1 VTKCC
6 DCVGREIRLHSGHA
20 TALTLTEQLAYLRA
34 EHVRLLEQFRALRSE
49 FEALRRAHVLP
60 HEWAATFQRMREFRN
75 LLANH
80 RIGLEWMRYPPCGR
94 TSVPSPLCDTRV
106 GVGWLLCP
114 PRGLDAA
121 DHLSTVVPNSVDS
134 RTTSQGKAPHI
145 VYQQGDHVCT
155 MFRSPEERI
164 AAAIEYISGGL
175 ERGERCLYV
184 CGEQTPDEF
193 RVELRRAGIEV
204 EREEKRGALI
214 LMTTREGHLKGG
226 SFGAAKMIEMLRG
239 AVKDALDAGFAGLC
253 AAGDMNWL
261 LDDAPGSHEIL
272 EYEALL
278 NHFFGDPTN
287 KALGLC
293 QYNRNTLPATI
304 LDTCMATHRH
314 VRIADPM
321 IVENPFYELP
331 ELAMSH
337 GRDGADVTLKLTQID
352 SLG

>member
-1 VTKCC
+1 
-6 DCVGREIRLHSGHA
+6 
-20 TALTLTEQLAYLRA
+20 
-34 EHVRLLEQFRALRSE
+34 
-49 FEALRRAHVLP
+49 
-60 HEWAATFQRMREFRN
+60 
-75 LLANH
+75 
-80 RIGLEWMRYPPCGR
+80 MRYPPCGR
-94 TSVPSPLCDTRV
+94 TSVPSPLRDTRV
-106 GVGWLLCP
+106 GVEWLLSP
-114 PRGLDAA
+114 PDGLDSA
-121 DHLSTVVPNSVDS
+121 DDFTTGVLNSVDS
-134 RTTSQGKAPHI
+134 RATSKGKAPRI

-155 MFRSPEERI
+155 MFNSPEEQI
-164 AAAIEYISGGL
+164 AAATEYICGGL

-204 EREEKRGALI
+204 EREEKRGALMLI
-214 LMTTREGHLKGG
+214 TKREGHLEGG

-239 AVKDALDAGFAGLC
+239 AVKDALDAGFVGLC

-278 NHFFGDPTN
+278 NHFFGEPTN

-293 QYNRNTLPATI
+293 QYNRNTLPAQI
-304 LDTCMATHRH
+304 LDMCMATHKH
-314 VRIADPM
+314 IRIADPM

>member
-1 VTKCC
+1 
-6 DCVGREIRLHSGHA
+6 
-20 TALTLTEQLAYLRA
+20 LTRTEQLAYLRA
-34 EHVRLLEQFRALRSE
+34 EHRRLLEQLRTLRSE
-49 FEALRRAHVLP
+49 FEALRRADVPP
-60 HEWAATFQRMREFRN
+60 HELAAHYERVQAYRS

-80 RIGLEWMRYPPCGR
+80 RIALEWMRYPPCGR
-94 TSVPSPLCDTRV
+94 ASVPSPLRDTRV
-106 GVGWLLCP
+106 AVEWLLCP
-114 PRGLDAA
+114 PGGLDSA
-121 DHLSTVVPNSVDS
+121 DRFTTVVPISVES
-134 RTTSQGKAPHI
+134 RTVSRGMTPRIG
-145 VYQQGDHVCT
+145 YQQSDHVCT
-155 MFRSPEERI
+155 MFSSPEEQI
-164 AAAIEYISGGL
+164 AAVIEYISGGL

-193 RVELRRAGIEV
+193 RVELRRASIEV

-214 LMTTREGHLKGG
+214 LITKREGHLKGG

-278 NHFFGDPTN
+278 NHFFADPTN
-287 KALGLC
+287 RALGLC
-293 QYNRNTLPATI
+293 QYNRNTLPANI
-304 LDTCMATHRH
+304 LETCMATHKH
-314 VRIADPM
+314 IRIADQM

-337 GRDGADVTLKLTQID
+337 GRDGADVTLKLAQID